1 MVDAVCVKKLTLDN
15 SKKAAEIPELT
26 QFSNT
31 FRIYGKTKFTD
42 LKKAACDY
50 WNFKE

>member
-1 MVDAVCVKKLTLDN
+1 VDAVCVKKLTLDR
-15 SKKAAEIPELT
+15 SKQSAAISEMY